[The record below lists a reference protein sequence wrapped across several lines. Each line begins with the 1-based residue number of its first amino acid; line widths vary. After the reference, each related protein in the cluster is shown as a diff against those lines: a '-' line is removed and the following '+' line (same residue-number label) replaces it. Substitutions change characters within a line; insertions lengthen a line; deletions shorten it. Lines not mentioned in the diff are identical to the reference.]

1 MSDAVFGCWRR
12 IGVLGGDHSCGVL
25 ADVLHCRNCEVL
37 RNAARQLFER
47 DAAFEEVAP
56 PPEVANRNLPTRTAL
71 SLRLGGRWLGL
82 PSSHVVEVTAD
93 RPVRR
98 IAHRCRGQVEGV
110 VNIRGELH
118 LCVALAEL
126 LQLGRGE
133 ASGNGRLVLVGKRG
147 GSPLA
152 FRCDQVGELMG
163 YQPAQLEAH
172 PDTLSPALQ
181 QCVVGMLAHEQDR
194 IAMLDGDALLLQLE
208 QGLYS

>member
-1 MSDAVFGCWRR
+1 MSEALSGCWRR
-12 IGVLGGDHSCGVL
+12 IGVLGGDHSCPVL
-25 ADVLHCRNCEVL
+25 AEVLHCRNCEVL
-37 RNAARQLFER
+37 RTAARQLYER
-47 DAAFEEVAP
+47 NAEVDEVALP
-56 PPEVANRNLPTRTAL
+56 LDVHARNLPTRTAL
-71 SLRLGGRWLGL
+71 SLRLGSRWLGL
-82 PSSHVVEVTAD
+82 PTSHVVEVTSE

-126 LQLGRGE
+126 LQLGLGE
-133 ASGNGRLVLVGKRG
+133 SAGNGRLVLVGKRG

-152 FRCDQVGELMG
+152 FRCDQVGELIG

-172 PDTLSPALQ
+172 PDTLSPSLQ
-181 QCVVGMLAHEQDR
+181 ACVVGMLAQDQNR
-194 IAMLDGDALLLQLE
+194 IAMIDGDALLLQLE